1 MAYSEVGFKDNQ
13 CANTLKVAISSR
25 CSFWPLVSH
34 LNNVSAIP
42 FGVVDLKGDKIF
54 SLNAS
59 ALSVIDSHTLSLETK
74 LEEFALRY
82 GHFHLGCLAG
92 HLCINNV
99 M

>member
-1 MAYSEVGFKDNQ
+1 MCKHPDSYYLCQVLFPAS
-13 CANTLKVAISSR
+13 
-25 CSFWPLVSH
+25 VSH
-34 LNNVSAIP
+34 LYNVSTIP

-54 SLNAS
+54 PFDAS
-59 ALSVIDSHTLSLETK
+59 ALSVIDPHTLSLKAK

-92 HLCINNV
+92 HLGINNV